1 MILKRMAVS
10 STETVKGMWARNQSL
25 EKSESTDPDLKSSTV
40 AGEEKRRWKDCSG
53 DDDIAL
59 QPLIIVWTIP
69 TLPRDAQTGEG
80 PGTRKRQHGRWAA

>member
-40 AGEEKRRWKDCSG
+40 AGEKKRR
-53 DDDIAL
+53 
-59 QPLIIVWTIP
+59 
-69 TLPRDAQTGEG
+69 
-80 PGTRKRQHGRWAA
+80 